1 MTGNPDDYLSDSL
14 FHGLRT
20 LLGARVVDFPKRD
33 ISYRSYPHVDQLY
46 GRGFTLSGLLEDEPI
61 DRRLV
66 MTARGRAAT
75 T

>member
-1 MTGNPDDYLSDSL
+1 
-14 FHGLRT
+14 
-20 LLGARVVDFPKRD
+20 
-33 ISYRSYPHVDQLY
+33 VDQLY